1 MMAREKFSP
10 SQWKRAF
17 AKYSKLGYP
26 SDDDSD
32 ENEEFGDHLELPNMK
47 GKQSYARNSA
57 SDATPPNESKDQHQ
71 SNFSERRLI

>member
-1 MMAREKFSP
+1 MIAREKFSS
-10 SQWKRAF
+10 SQWKLAF

-47 GKQSYARNSA
+47 GKQSYGRNSA
-57 SDATPPNESKDQHQ
+57 SDEKPPNESKEQRQ

>member
-47 GKQSYARNSA
+47 GKKSYGRHSA
-57 SDATPPNESKDQHQ
+57 SDEKTPHHYTKQCNL
-71 SNFSERRLI
+71 SERRLI